1 MSANE
6 RTTLSRAHR
15 AAITGSALFL
25 ALLFTCE
32 PSQGQVSTGAQIP
45 QGQAAEQSQ
54 TQSPAQSST
63 QDASQEQQG
72 SQEPPAAQKDLT
84 QVSIEDLMN
93 MDVTSVSKKDEKL
106 SRTAAAIFVITSED
120 IRRSGAT
127 NIPDL
132 LRMVPGM
139 EVAQIN
145 ANTWAVSARGFNG
158 EFSNELLV
166 LVDGRNVYLPTFGGV
181 FWDVLDFPL
190 EDIDRIEVI
199 RGPGGSIWGANSAG
213 GVINIITKKA
223 GETQGAMVVA
233 GGGNLN
239 QGFETT
245 QYGGKVGDTDFRVFT
260 KYFNQ
265 DHMPSLTGQNGGD
278 GWHNLRGGFRTDTTL
293 GANDSLMF
301 QGDIYTGNEGN
312 PTMIFPSVTSPGEIN
327 VDPQVDLSGGFL
339 QSVWDHTLSA
349 HSSTELTVSYNAYQR
364 NDALREGRKTFD
376 IDFQHHIAWG
386 SRQDFVWGA
395 GYRDSESRSD
405 GNLTVSLNPAHVDSQ
420 YFSSFV
426 QDEIALVPDRFFLTL
441 GTKLEHDYYTG
452 FALLPS
458 ARATYALRPHQML
471 WAAVSRAVRT
481 PAATD
486 TSIRLNV
493 AGFPGPNGVPA
504 VVAVIGNPLY
514 KNEDVLA
521 YEFGYRTTLGKRL
534 SMDFA
539 AYYNQYNNQQ
549 TTEPAAPFFE
559 PVPAPAHLV
568 LPSTYQNLMHGE
580 GHGLEATANWKV
592 TDHWTISPG
601 YDLARLFMQTS
612 PLSQDPQAAA
622 ETDEGDPHVQ
632 AQIRSHAELTAKL
645 DWDTSVYFVDR
656 ILITPVPAYTRL
668 DSGLTWRLRERVSLS
683 LVGQNLLRDSHL
695 EFVDSAGASRSTLIK
710 RSAYAKITW
719 QL

>member
-1 MSANE
+1 
-6 RTTLSRAHR
+6 
-15 AAITGSALFL
+15 
-25 ALLFTCE
+25 
-32 PSQGQVSTGAQIP
+32 
-45 QGQAAEQSQ
+45 
-54 TQSPAQSST
+54 
-63 QDASQEQQG
+63 
-72 SQEPPAAQKDLT
+72 
-84 QVSIEDLMN
+84 
-93 MDVTSVSKKDEKL
+93 MDVMSVSKKDEKL

-158 EFSNELLV
+158 EFSSELLV

-223 GETQGAMVVA
+223 GETKGAMVVA
-233 GGGNLN
+233 GGGNLD

-245 QYGGKVGDTDFRVFT
+245 QYGSHVGNTDFRIFS
-260 KYFNQ
+260 KYSNQ
-265 DHMPSLTGQNGGD
+265 NHMPSLSGQNGGD

-301 QGDIYTGNEGN
+301 QGDLYTGNEGN
-312 PTMIFPSVTSPGEIN
+312 PTLVLPSVTSPGEIP
-327 VDPQVDLSGGFL
+327 VDAQVDLSGGYL
-339 QSVWDHTLSA
+339 QSVWNHTISA
-349 HSSTELTVSYNAYQR
+349 HSATKMMVSFNQYQR
-364 NDALREGRKTFD
+364 NDALREGRRTFD

-386 SRQDFVWGA
+386 DRQDFVWGL

-405 GNLTVSLNPAHVDSQ
+405 GNVTVSLDPAHVESQ

-426 QDEIALVPDRFFLTL
+426 QDEITLRPDRFFLTI

-452 FALLPS
+452 FAVLPT
-458 ARATYALRPHQML
+458 ARVAYAVTPHHML

-486 TSIRLNV
+486 TSIRLNF
-493 AGFPGPNGVPA
+493 AGFTNANGVPVLIA
-504 VVAVIGNPLY
+504 LVGNRLY
-514 KNEDVLA
+514 KNEDVIA
-521 YEFGYRTTLGKRL
+521 YEFGYRTTFGKRL
-534 SMDFA
+534 SIDFA
-539 AYYNQYNNQQ
+539 AYYNQYDNQQ
-549 TTEPAAPFFE
+549 TTEPAAAFFE
-559 PVPAPAHLV
+559 PTPAPAHLV
-568 LPSTYQNLMHGE
+568 LPSTYENLMHGE
-580 GHGLEATANWKV
+580 GHGLETTANWKL
-592 TDHWTISPG
+592 TDRWTISPG
-601 YDLARLFMQTS
+601 YDLERLFMQTS
-612 PLSQDPQAAA
+612 PLSQDPQAVL

-632 AQIRSHAELTAKL
+632 AQLRSHAELSSKL

-656 ILITPVPAYTRL
+656 ILFTPVPAYTRL
-668 DSGLTWRLRERVSLS
+668 DSGLSYRWRQGLSLS
-683 LVGQNLLRDSHL
+683 VMGQNLLKDHHL
-695 EFVDSAGASRSTLIK
+695 EFIDSAGASRSTLIK